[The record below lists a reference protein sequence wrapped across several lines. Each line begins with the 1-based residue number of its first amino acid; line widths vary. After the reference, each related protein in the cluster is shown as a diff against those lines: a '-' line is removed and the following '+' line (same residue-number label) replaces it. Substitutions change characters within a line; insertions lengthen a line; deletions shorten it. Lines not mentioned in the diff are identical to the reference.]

1 MADCRKKELM
11 EQICQCEF
19 ILIDINLF
27 LDTHPNNKEAIE
39 DYNAYAEQLCV
50 LKERYSCEFGPISN
64 FGNSVANNA
73 DCFSWVKEPFF
84 WVKNC

>member
-11 EQICQCEF
+11 EQISQCEF

-39 DYNAYAEQLCV
+39 DYNAYAEQL
-50 LKERYSCEFGPISN
+50 
-64 FGNSVANNA
+64 
-73 DCFSWVKEPFF
+73 
-84 WVKNC
+84 